1 MATTTYQP
9 RLKGKYSEEV
19 IPALQKQFQYTSSM
33 QVPKLTKICINQ
45 GIGDAVS
52 DKKMMNQR

>member
-9 RLKGKYSEEV
+9 RLKGKYNEEV

-33 QVPKLTKICINQ
+33 QVPKLKKYVLTKVLVMQ
-45 GIGDAVS
+45 FLTR
-52 DKKMMNQR
+52 K